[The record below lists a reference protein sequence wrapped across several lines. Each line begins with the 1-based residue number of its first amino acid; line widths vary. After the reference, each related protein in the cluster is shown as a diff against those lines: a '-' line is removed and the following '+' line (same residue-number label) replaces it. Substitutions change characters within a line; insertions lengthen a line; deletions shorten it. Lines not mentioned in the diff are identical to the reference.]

1 MVGIARRAFLVPS
14 FLPSFSFLAISAILR
29 PHPSRPNE
37 SSGPK
42 ANDDTMGVASSILAI
57 LAFVFLLG
65 GMLTSLVPYVGSVL
79 SFGAPL
85 LALFGIVLGGVG
97 ISRAK
102 QHGDSDTFAT
112 LGLTLNIIAFLFG
125 LVFALTCG
133 LCNACISQSAQ
144 QNARW
149 NLGPTPGSA
158 RSTPTPSITTPTIPT
173 GPSGFSPPP
182 LVPTPVLPDPNT
194 TTPSVDPSVDPTGA
208 TPTADVPECRTA
220 EACCRAFFDDATPCD
235 ESLAAARASS
245 DVADACNQM
254 AREYRAGLTSL
265 DREIPPA
272 CR

>member
-1 MVGIARRAFLVPS
+1 
-14 FLPSFSFLAISAILR
+14 
-29 PHPSRPNE
+29 
-37 SSGPK
+37 
-42 ANDDTMGVASSILAI
+42 MGVASSILAI

-97 ISRAK
+97 MSRAK

-133 LCNACISQSAQ
+133 LCNTCISQSAQ

-158 RSTPTPSITTPTIPT
+158 GGAGMGSPGSAGWPTPAPTPPT

-182 LVPTPVLPDPNT
+182 LVPTPVLPDPNG
-194 TTPSVDPSVDPTGA
+194 TTPTVDPTDPSGVAPA
-208 TPTADVPECRTA
+208 TDVPECRTA

-245 DVADACNQM
+245 DVADACTQM

-265 DREIPPA
+265 DREIPPG

>member
-1 MVGIARRAFLVPS
+1 
-14 FLPSFSFLAISAILR
+14 
-29 PHPSRPNE
+29 
-37 SSGPK
+37 
-42 ANDDTMGVASSILAI
+42 MGVASSILAI

-97 ISRAK
+97 MSRAK

-158 RSTPTPSITTPTIPT
+158 GGAGMGSPGSAGTWPTPAPTPPT

-182 LVPTPVLPDPNT
+182 LVPTPVLPDPNG
-194 TTPSVDPSVDPTGA
+194 TTPTVDPTDPSGVAPA
-208 TPTADVPECRTA
+208 TDVPECRTA

-245 DVADACNQM
+245 DVADACTQM

-265 DREIPPA
+265 DREIPPG

>member
-1 MVGIARRAFLVPS
+1 
-14 FLPSFSFLAISAILR
+14 
-29 PHPSRPNE
+29 
-37 SSGPK
+37 
-42 ANDDTMGVASSILAI
+42 MGVASSILAI

-97 ISRAK
+97 MSRAK

-112 LGLTLNIIAFLFG
+112 LGLTLNVIAFLFG

-149 NLGPTPGSA
+149 NLGPTPGSTG
-158 RSTPTPSITTPTIPT
+158 STGTWPTPTPMPTLPTPT

-182 LVPTPVLPDPNT
+182 LVPTPVLPDPNA
-194 TTPSVDPSVDPTGA
+194 TTPADPNATAPNADPTA
-208 TPTADVPECRTA
+208 AIPTADVPECRTA

>member
-1 MVGIARRAFLVPS
+1 
-14 FLPSFSFLAISAILR
+14 
-29 PHPSRPNE
+29 
-37 SSGPK
+37 
-42 ANDDTMGVASSILAI
+42 MGVASSILAI
-57 LAFVFLLG
+57 LAFFFLLG

-97 ISRAK
+97 MSRAK

-158 RSTPTPSITTPTIPT
+158 GTWPTTTPGTTPTPLGTTPLGTTPT
-173 GPSGFSPPP
+173 PSGFSPPP
-182 LVPTPVLPDPNT
+182 LVPTPVLPDPNG
-194 TTPSVDPSVDPTGA
+194 TTPNGTRPSVDPT
-208 TPTADVPECRTA
+208 TPTADVPECRAA

-245 DVADACNQM
+245 DVADACSQM

-265 DREIPPA
+265 DREIPPE

>member
-1 MVGIARRAFLVPS
+1 
-14 FLPSFSFLAISAILR
+14 
-29 PHPSRPNE
+29 
-37 SSGPK
+37 
-42 ANDDTMGVASSILAI
+42 MGVASSILAI

-158 RSTPTPSITTPTIPT
+158 GTWPTTTPGTTPTTPLGTTGTTPT
-173 GPSGFSPPP
+173 TPSGFSPPP
-182 LVPTPVLPDPNT
+182 LVPTPVLPDPNGAT
-194 TTPSVDPSVDPTGA
+194 PSVDPTGA
-208 TPTADVPECRTA
+208 TADVPECRAA
-220 EACCRAFFDDATPCD
+220 EACCRAFFDDGTPCD
-235 ESLAAARASS
+235 ESLAAARASN
-245 DVADACNQM
+245 DVADACSQM

-265 DREIPPA
+265 DREIPPE

>member
-1 MVGIARRAFLVPS
+1 
-14 FLPSFSFLAISAILR
+14 
-29 PHPSRPNE
+29 
-37 SSGPK
+37 
-42 ANDDTMGVASSILAI
+42 MGVASSILAI
-57 LAFVFLLG
+57 LAFFFLLG

-97 ISRAK
+97 MSRAK

-158 RSTPTPSITTPTIPT
+158 GTWPTTTPGTTTPLGTTPT
-173 GPSGFSPPP
+173 PSGFSPPP
-182 LVPTPVLPDPNT
+182 LVPTPVLPDPNG
-194 TTPSVDPSVDPTGA
+194 TTPNGTTPNGTRPNGTRPSVDPT
-208 TPTADVPECRTA
+208 TPTADVPECRAA

-245 DVADACNQM
+245 DVADACSQM

-265 DREIPPA
+265 DREIPPE

>member
-1 MVGIARRAFLVPS
+1 
-14 FLPSFSFLAISAILR
+14 
-29 PHPSRPNE
+29 
-37 SSGPK
+37 
-42 ANDDTMGVASSILAI
+42 MGVASSILAI

-65 GMLTSLVPYVGSVL
+65 GMLTSLVPYVGTVL

-149 NLGPTPGSA
+149 NLGPTPGSTG
-158 RSTPTPSITTPTIPT
+158 STGTWPTPTPSITSPTPT

-182 LVPTPVLPDPNT
+182 LGPTPVLPDPNGT
-194 TTPSVDPSVDPTGA
+194 PANPNGTTPTVDPNATTPTVDPTVDPTGA
-208 TPTADVPECRTA
+208 SPTADLPECRTA